1 MYIYYGKHVF
11 QSKFDS
17 FLNILI
23 HFCREWAFLKFAIFF
38 QTQQTSYASQYVK
51 ECKTHY
57 KKACWVDMQD
67 IFTTKT
73 VTICTTRPENK
84 CQRSIETGQNEKKI
98 CKPFH
103 ETGEI
108 RDLELRAQYR

>member
-1 MYIYYGKHVF
+1 
-11 QSKFDS
+11 
-17 FLNILI
+17 
-23 HFCREWAFLKFAIFF
+23 
-38 QTQQTSYASQYVK
+38 
-51 ECKTHY
+51 
-57 KKACWVDMQD
+57 MQD

-108 RDLELRAQYR
+108 RDLELFRIKGPI

>member
-1 MYIYYGKHVF
+1 MIPLFVECGLKIGIF
-11 QSKFDS
+11 FE
-17 FLNILI
+17 IC
-23 HFCREWAFLKFAIFF
+23 HFFF

-57 KKACWVDMQD
+57 KKACWVDLQD
-67 IFTTKT
+67 IFTTKK

-84 CQRSIETGQNEKKI
+84 CQRSIETGQNEKKV

-108 RDLELRAQYR
+108 

>member
-1 MYIYYGKHVF
+1 MLPKP
-11 QSKFDS
+11 
-17 FLNILI
+17 LNIFSTFGSLYVMYW
-23 HFCREWAFLKFAIFF
+23 HLFWAFKAFF

-84 CQRSIETGQNEKKI
+84 CQRSIETGQNEKKV

-103 ETGEI
+103 ETGEM